1 MDKLIPSFSVEN
13 AISFFKK
20 NIRSFKTESEDFS
33 HILKSDDLEKF
44 SLVKKIGEASLDG
57 SGDLLVFT
65 AKFNGDLSER
75 TSKKIQFEIAKK
87 ILKMILRMVQFSYF
101 MIKLA
106 ILDFLLLE

>member
-44 SLVKKIGEASLDG
+44 SLVKKIG
-57 SGDLLVFT
+57 
-65 AKFNGDLSER
+65 
-75 TSKKIQFEIAKK
+75 IQYYPEGT
-87 ILKMILRMVQFSYF
+87 RS
-101 MIKLA
+101 KLA
-106 ILDFLLLE
+106 HPKPDSEIKKTDRKSVV